1 MLALFCI
8 FFHIFSLFCVPVGH
22 SGHWLDNWK
31 IKCPYLDS
39 TLLYCAS
46 FASNLWVRYPQR
58 IWFCKANFAILFHE
72 WKNTVLCFFVLLFV
86 CLVAWLLVCLFV
98 CLLVCL
104 FLRSCEESIFL
115 PLVMPSTLM
124 YIGSRLK
131 HARLWSLHSE
141 TTLCCYR
148 KVSLL

>member
-1 MLALFCI
+1 M
-8 FFHIFSLFCVPVGH
+8 
-22 SGHWLDNWK
+22 
-31 IKCPYLDS
+31 YL
-39 TLLYCAS
+39 L
-46 FASNLWVRYPQR
+46 
-58 IWFCKANFAILFHE
+58 AILGIDLTTE
-72 WKNTVLCFFVLLFV
+72 RSNVPTWTPLCCTARVSHPISECAIRKGFDFAKLISRFYFMNERTQFCAFLSYCLF
-86 CLVAWLLVCLFV
+86 AWLLVCLFV